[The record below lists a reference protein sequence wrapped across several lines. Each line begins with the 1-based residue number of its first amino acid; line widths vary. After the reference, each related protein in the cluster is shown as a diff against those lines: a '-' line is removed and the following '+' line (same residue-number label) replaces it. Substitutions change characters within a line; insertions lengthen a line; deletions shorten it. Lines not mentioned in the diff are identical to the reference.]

1 VAKITLGP
9 VDCGANGTAY
19 DFRAIKFDNKEEQ
32 ERVMMEFR
40 KICDKLGITLTEEG

>member
-19 DFRAIKFDNKEEQ
+19 DFRAIKFDSKEEQ
-32 ERVMMEFR
+32 ERVMVELN